1 MGCAIFSFTME
12 KNQDYKETL
21 NLPHTAFP
29 MKANLTQIEP
39 KILKIWEENRLYK
52 LMQERFK
59 GNPLFILHDGPPYA
73 NGHIHMGTALNK
85 ILKDFVVKSRQMMGF
100 YCPYVPGWDCH
111 GLPIEHQVDKLLG
124 DKKRELD
131 TLAIREHCRAYAEK
145 YVHIQREEFKRLGI
159 SGDWGKPY
167 LTMDYKYQA
176 TIVREFG
183 KFLLDGNVYR
193 SKKPVYWCSHCK
205 TALAEAEVEYK
216 EHKAPSIFV
225 KFPLISKIYYKY
237 PILKGKRV
245 YVVIWTT
252 TPWTLIA
259 NLAIALNPEFDYVA
273 VKTNKEVLILAERL
287 CSLCMEDF
295 GYKDYKILT
304 KISPKYLK
312 GKRCRHPFIDRKSII
327 ILAPYVTLETG
338 TGCVHIAPGHGQEDY
353 ESGLAHNLEIYSPV
367 DNSGCFTKD
376 APFFAGEFVFDANP
390 LINKKLKEVR
400 ALIKEDA
407 TLHSYPHCWRCKQPV
422 IFRATEQWF
431 ISVEK
436 KKLRNNAL
444 EAVEKVEWFPK
455 RGKERMSA
463 MLAQRPDWCISR
475 QRAWGVPITVF
486 YCKKC
491 GNFLVSKEIIDHVAN
506 LIEMES
512 ADCWFK
518 YESEELLSKDTVCPN
533 CGGTEFEKESDI
545 LDVWFDSGVSHAAIL
560 EKHPYWQDLSWP
572 ADLYLEGSDQHRG
585 WFQSSLLTSIGIK
598 RKPPYK
604 AVLTH
609 GFVVDEQGKKM
620 SKSLGNV
627 IYPNDVINKYGAEIL
642 RLWVAASDYQDDIK
656 LSSNILS
663 QLTEGY
669 RKIRN
674 TLRFILG
681 NLYDFKPESQFVP
694 YERRQEIDRYILHC
708 LQSLIARI
716 RKAYKNYQFHIIYH
730 SLHNFCTVDLSA
742 FYLDIIKD
750 RLYTFHPDA
759 IERRAAQTTLWEL
772 IEVMIRLMAPI
783 FAFTAEEIWQ
793 CLPYIEG
800 WPKSVHL
807 TKLPNVKPEYED
819 EDLERRWRDLLAV
832 RSEVNRALEGARRK
846 GLIGHSLDAE
856 VCIQPSLTLGPL
868 LQHYLNDLTTIFIVS
883 HVELVDTL
891 SEVTLESEH
900 MPHLKILIRPYDFPK
915 CKRCWQHHPS
925 VGKSLDYFMLCAR
938 CQQAMRLLKE

>member
-1 MGCAIFSFTME
+1 M
-12 KNQDYKETL
+12 KNKDYKDTL
-21 NLPHTAFP
+21 NLPHTSFP

-39 KILKIWEENRLYK
+39 KILKMWEDNNLYQ
-52 LMQERFK
+52 LMQETFR

-100 YCPYVPGWDCH
+100 HCPYVPGWDCH

-124 DKKRELD
+124 KKKGEMDK
-131 TLAIREHCRAYAEK
+131 LAIRRHCRSYAEK
-145 YVHIQREEFKRLGI
+145 YVNIQCEEFKRLGV
-159 SGDWGKPY
+159 SGDWKRPY
-167 LTMDYKYQA
+167 LTMDPKYQA

-183 KFLLDGNVYR
+183 KFLLDGSVYR
-193 SKKPVYWCSHCK
+193 SKKPVYWCPHCK

-216 EHKAPSIFV
+216 EQRAPSIFV
-225 KFPLISKIYYKY
+225 KFPLISKISDKY
-237 PILKGKRV
+237 PVLKGNQI

-252 TPWTLIA
+252 TPWTLIS

-273 VKTNKEVLILAERL
+273 VRVNGEVLILSERL

-312 GKRCRHPFIDRKSII
+312 GKRCKHPFIDRKSII
-327 ILAPYVTLETG
+327 ILASYVTLEAG

-353 ESGLAHNLEIYSPV
+353 ESGLSYNLEIYSPV
-367 DNSGCFTKD
+367 DDNGCFTED
-376 APFFAGEFVFDANP
+376 VPFFAGKFVFDANP
-390 LINKKLKEVR
+390 LINEKLKEVG
-400 ALIKEDA
+400 ALIKED
-407 TLHSYPHCWRCKQPV
+407 TIVHSYPHCWRCKQPV
-422 IFRATEQWF
+422 ILRATEQWF

-436 KKLRNNAL
+436 KRLRKNAL
-444 EAVEKVEWFPK
+444 EAIEKIKWFPQ
-455 RGKERMSA
+455 RGKERMEA

-475 QRAWGVPITVF
+475 QRVWGVPITIF
-486 YCKKC
+486 YCKNC
-491 GNFLVSKEIIDHVAN
+491 GNFVVNKEIIDYVAS
-506 LIEMES
+506 LIEREG
-512 ADCWFK
+512 ADCWFMYDAK
-518 YESEELLSKDTVCPN
+518 ELLPPNTTCPH
-533 CGGTEFEKESDI
+533 CGGTEFDKESDI
-545 LDVWFDSGVSHAAIL
+545 LDVWFDSGVSHIAIL
-560 EKHPYWQDLSWP
+560 EEHPYWQDLSWP

-598 RKPPYK
+598 GKPPYK

-627 IYPNDVINKYGAEIL
+627 IYPKDIIDKYGAEIL

-656 LSSNILS
+656 LSSRILN
-663 QLTEGY
+663 QLTDGY

-681 NLYDFKPESQFVP
+681 NLYDFKPESHFVP

-708 LQSLIARI
+708 LQCLITRI
-716 RKAYKNYQFHIIYH
+716 RKAYKNYQFHIVYH

-750 RLYTFHPDA
+750 RLYTFYPDS

-772 IEVMIRLMAPI
+772 IEVIVRLMAPI
-783 FAFTAEEIWQ
+783 LAFTAEEIWQ

-807 TKLPNVKPEYED
+807 TKFPDVKPEYED
-819 EDLERRWRDLLAV
+819 EDLERRWRELLAI
-832 RSEVNRALEGARRK
+832 RSEVNRALERARRNK
-846 GLIGHSLDAE
+846 LIGHSLDAE
-856 VCIQPSLTLGPL
+856 VIIQPSLTSKSILER
-868 LQHYLNDLTTIFIVS
+868 YLKDLATIFIVS
-883 HVELVDTL
+883 HVQLVDKL

-900 MPHLKILIRPYDFPK
+900 IPNLKIFVRPYDFPK
-915 CKRCWQHHPS
+915 CSRCWQHHPS
-925 VGKSLDYFMLCAR
+925 VGKDPEYPMLCER
-938 CQQAMRLLKE
+938 CQQVMRLLK